1 MSIDLTEA
9 RRTLAANA
17 IRALSID
24 AVNAANSGHPGAPM
38 GLADIAVV
46 LWGEVMRYDPSDPRW
61 PNRDRFVLSNGHAS
75 MLLYSALH
83 LAGYDLS
90 LDEIRSFRQLNSKT
104 PGHPEYGYT
113 PGVET
118 TTGPLGQGFANAVGM
133 ALAARMAKAR
143 FNTEDF
149 AAIDS
154 TIWGICGDGCLMEG
168 VSAEAASFAGHQKLG
183 EIVFVYDDNNITID
197 GGTDISFTEDV
208 AMRFDAYRWHV
219 IRGVDG
225 HDQAALKKA
234 LLAGKAE
241 TGRPTL
247 ILAKT
252 HIGYGSPNR
261 QDKSSAHGSPLGA
274 QEGALTKEKL
284 GWTHPPFEV
293 PAEARQVFEAH
304 AATGKAAHAAWQS
317 QLEAWKAKDP
327 DAGEAWD
334 AHWSNEIPDD
344 IYADALKAVGDKPA
358 ATRALS
364 GKALNAIAARV
375 PALVGGSADLAGS
388 NKSTLADSPHVS
400 PTEPGGRNI
409 HFGVREHGMGAI
421 VNGMALFGGFV
432 PYGATFL
439 TFSDYMRPSM
449 RLAALMK
456 IRQLTIFTHESIYLG
471 EDGPTHQSVEHAW
484 ALRMIPGMHVWRPAD
499 PMECAM
505 AWAYAVREGDP
516 APHSLLFTR
525 QSVSPLARPDGFDPK
540 TVWKGG
546 YVVSEAADPG
556 VVLIATGSEVE
567 LAVEVAAEL
576 DKAGVSA
583 RVVSMPCVERFL
595 AQDEGYRAAVL
606 GDGKRVAIELGRTGP
621 WDSLTGGGLSFGVD
635 SFGES
640 APFEVLRDHFG
651 MTAAAIAPKILGWLN
666 K

>member
-1 MSIDLTEA
+1 MSIELTEA
-9 RRTLAANA
+9 RRQLAANA

-24 AVNAANSGHPGAPM
+24 AVNQANSGHPGAPM

-46 LWGEVMRYDPSDPRW
+46 LWGEVMRYDPDDPNW
-61 PNRDRFVLSNGHAS
+61 ANRDRFILSNGHAS

-83 LAGYDLS
+83 LSGYDIS
-90 LDEIRSFRQLNSKT
+90 MDEIRNFRQLHSKT
-104 PGHPEYGYT
+104 PGHPEYGYA
-113 PGVET
+113 PGIET
-118 TTGPLGQGFANAVGM
+118 TTGPLGQGFANGVGM
-133 ALAARMAKAR
+133 ALATRMMKAR
-143 FNTEDF
+143 FNSDDF
-149 AAIDS
+149 APIDHV
-154 TIWGICGDGCLMEG
+154 IYGICGDGCLMEG
-168 VSAEAASFAGHQKLG
+168 VCAEAASFAGHQKLG
-183 EIVFVYDDNNITID
+183 ELVFVYDDNNITID

-208 AMRFDAYRWHV
+208 AMRFESYGWHV
-219 IRGVDG
+219 VRDIDG
-225 HDQAALKKA
+225 HDHAALKAA
-234 LLAGKAE
+234 LLEGKAE
-241 TGRPTL
+241 TSRPTL
-247 ILAKT
+247 IMAKT

-261 QDKSSAHGSPLGA
+261 QDTSKAHGAPLGDE
-274 QEGALTKEKL
+274 EGGLTKEKL
-284 GWTHPPFEV
+284 GWTHAPFEV
-293 PAEARQVFEAH
+293 PQDARDVFEAQ
-304 AATGKAAHAAWQS
+304 AAAGKAAHATWNEGVA
-317 QLEAWKAKDP
+317 AWKGKNADI
-327 DAGEAWD
+327 ARAWD
-334 AHWSNEIPDD
+334 AHLSGDIPDD
-344 IYADALKAVGDKPA
+344 IYVDALKAVGDKPA

-375 PALVGGSADLAGS
+375 PQLVGGSADLAGS
-388 NKSTLADSPHVS
+388 NKSTLAGTPHVS
-400 PTEPGGRNI
+400 PEEPGGRNI
-409 HFGVREHGMGAI
+409 HFGVREHAMGAI
-421 VNGMALFGGFV
+421 VNGMALYGGFV

-456 IRQLTIFTHESIYLG
+456 IRQISIFTHESIYLG

-516 APHSLLFTR
+516 APHSMLFTR
-525 QSVSPLARPDGFDPK
+525 QSVTPLDRADGFDPK

-546 YVVSEAADPG
+546 YVLSGADDAD
-556 VVLIATGSEVE
+556 VTLIATGSEVE
-567 LAVEVAAEL
+567 LAVEVAGKL
-576 DKAGVSA
+576 DGVST

-595 AQDEGYRAAVL
+595 AQDDAYRASVL

-640 APFEVLRDHFG
+640 APWKVLRDHFG
-651 MTAAAIAPKILGWLN
+651 MSAEAIAPKIKAWLG